1 MSELQSED
9 IVNSSPTAT
18 KSDNHCSTSPT
29 TVINNGPTLNGHWT
43 GKDEEEKEVQRG
55 GQPNGSHKQQSA
67 ASPEHPSVLQSQS
80 AESGQRLLLNGN
92 DLAGDEE
99 EADDS
104 DALFPVQYPDIDVLI
119 MSEAGKPIYCY
130 SDRADHTTLM
140 SVCVALLNFV
150 LKTQNDNLRSIHTR
164 TGLHINF
171 AHRSPLVIVVVC
183 RQHSCFDEQTLINQ
197 IHAQIITTTTLQ
209 MLKSIFQ
216 KAPTYDMKRGI
227 NSKSCK
233 CVHSIGTQSNFSFA
247 FPTANEYRRMNILV
261 QSISSPIADLFTTYC
276 DYLRANYARRS
287 KLKSRLFNNVISFY
301 TSTSISGPSLTLPGP
316 VSPQASSPSSSQS
329 SSGSPLVVL
338 HEHRSNVLSRVYVPI
353 AIIPSTVRE
362 QIAGIIKDAVANYS
376 DIVFSILFTIVDEDA
391 DELDELGE
399 QFEIVNRRN
408 TTRSSCTSGQSMTMS
423 GSEDEFLDAV
433 EGMSLSGGGNSG
445 GGGGGG
451 GGAAP
456 GAEGEESTQ
465 PTIKLKT
472 LKLVTVGNHNAKLRI
487 SPLDIQLIYA
497 LIKASHS
504 QLAISESL
512 WIALC
517 LSRIDPNRFL
527 YAHISYLTEKYCL
540 VLLDLDHEDF
550 SQCRQVTDLFVSDQ
564 KTDD

>member
-233 CVHSIGTQSNFSFA
+233 CAHSIGTQSNFLLLSQQ
-247 FPTANEYRRMNILV
+247 P
-261 QSISSPIADLFTTYC
+261 
-276 DYLRANYARRS
+276 
-287 KLKSRLFNNVISFY
+287 
-301 TSTSISGPSLTLPGP
+301 TSI
-316 VSPQASSPSSSQS
+316 
-329 SSGSPLVVL
+329 
-338 HEHRSNVLSRVYVPI
+338 
-353 AIIPSTVRE
+353 
-362 QIAGIIKDAVANYS
+362 
-376 DIVFSILFTIVDEDA
+376 
-391 DELDELGE
+391 GE
-399 QFEIVNRRN
+399 
-408 TTRSSCTSGQSMTMS
+408 
-423 GSEDEFLDAV
+423 
-433 EGMSLSGGGNSG
+433 
-445 GGGGGG
+445 
-451 GGAAP
+451 
-456 GAEGEESTQ
+456 
-465 PTIKLKT
+465 
-472 LKLVTVGNHNAKLRI
+472 
-487 SPLDIQLIYA
+487 
-497 LIKASHS
+497 
-504 QLAISESL
+504 
-512 WIALC
+512 
-517 LSRIDPNRFL
+517 
-527 YAHISYLTEKYCL
+527 
-540 VLLDLDHEDF
+540 
-550 SQCRQVTDLFVSDQ
+550 
-564 KTDD
+564 

>member
-1 MSELQSED
+1 
-9 IVNSSPTAT
+9 
-18 KSDNHCSTSPT
+18 
-29 TVINNGPTLNGHWT
+29 
-43 GKDEEEKEVQRG
+43 
-55 GQPNGSHKQQSA
+55 
-67 ASPEHPSVLQSQS
+67 
-80 AESGQRLLLNGN
+80 
-92 DLAGDEE
+92 
-99 EADDS
+99 
-104 DALFPVQYPDIDVLI
+104 
-119 MSEAGKPIYCY
+119 
-130 SDRADHTTLM
+130 
-140 SVCVALLNFV
+140 
-150 LKTQNDNLRSIHTR
+150 
-164 TGLHINF
+164 
-171 AHRSPLVIVVVC
+171 
-183 RQHSCFDEQTLINQ
+183 
-197 IHAQIITTTTLQ
+197 
-209 MLKSIFQ
+209 
-216 KAPTYDMKRGI
+216 
-227 NSKSCK
+227 
-233 CVHSIGTQSNFSFA
+233 
-247 FPTANEYRRMNILV
+247 MNILV

-316 VSPQASSPSSSQS
+316 VSPQASSPSFSQS
-329 SSGSPLVVL
+329 SSSPLVVL

-456 GAEGEESTQ
+456 AAEGEESTQ

-550 SQCRQVTDLFVSDQ
+550 SQCRQVTGFVLFSDKNQ
-564 KTDD
+564 MTNNNCFILFTGQRDHPDKVDVHSPDRATEGDSLGDQRAGPAPPAVHLPPDAEALHHVAGEHPDGVLPAELLPD